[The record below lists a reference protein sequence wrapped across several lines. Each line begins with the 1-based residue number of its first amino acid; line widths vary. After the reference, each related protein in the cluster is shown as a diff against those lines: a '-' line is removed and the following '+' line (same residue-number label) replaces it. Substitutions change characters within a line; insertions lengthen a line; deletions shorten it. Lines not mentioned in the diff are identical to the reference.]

1 VIHGHGNREQGQHDE
16 TAAVSGRFL
25 IMRSTLTFFNL
36 TLRKCSLRRSYS
48 AFLRHELIGAIH
60 SNHIRVRN
68 SQMTG
73 LVQDHP
79 AVTVRPRMGVMGVLI
94 LLTLTVTSACTLT
107 PKNAGR
113 NVINNVPH
121 EYVIGA
127 GDVLEILVW
136 KNDALSKVVTVR
148 PDGKISLP
156 LVNDVQAAGLTP
168 MELRGAIS
176 TELKKYKELPE
187 VSVIVKET
195 LSQVVY
201 LMGQVTKPGP
211 YPLGP
216 NSTVIQVIAQAG
228 GFTEFADRNNIIVLR
243 RNPGSA
249 KEQRIQVNYK
259 SILAGRTVEGDITLK
274 AGDTIIVP

>member
-1 VIHGHGNREQGQHDE
+1 
-16 TAAVSGRFL
+16 
-25 IMRSTLTFFNL
+25 
-36 TLRKCSLRRSYS
+36 
-48 AFLRHELIGAIH
+48 
-60 SNHIRVRN
+60 
-68 SQMTG
+68 MTG
-73 LVQDHP
+73 LIQDHP
-79 AVTVRPRMGVMGVLI
+79 SPTTRGRMIWAIGVLI
-94 LLTLTVTSACTLT
+94 LSTLAGAAACTLA
-107 PKNAGR
+107 PKNTGR
-113 NVINNVPH
+113 DVTNNVPH
-121 EYVIGA
+121 EYIIGA

-176 TELKKYKELPE
+176 TELKQYKELPE

-216 NSTVIQVIAQAG
+216 NSTVLQVIAQAG

-243 RNPGSA
+243 RNNGST

-259 SILAGRTVEGDITLK
+259 SILAGRTAEGDITLK

>member
-1 VIHGHGNREQGQHDE
+1 VIHGHNNLEHSEHEE
-16 TAAVSGRFL
+16 TAAGPGRRWSVRL
-25 IMRSTLTFFNL
+25 NPALRIRS
-36 TLRKCSLRRSYS
+36 SLERY
-48 AFLRHELIGAIH
+48 AAIFGAWLHRGIP
-60 SNHIRVRN
+60 SNHNRTWN
-68 SQMTG
+68 SHLTG
-73 LVQDHP
+73 LMQDHP
-79 AVTVRPRMGVMGVLI
+79 AATTPPRMVWIITVLI
-94 LLTLTVTSACTLT
+94 LSTLTGAAACTLP

-168 MELRGAIS
+168 MELRGEIS

-201 LMGQVTKPGP
+201 LIGQVTKPGP
-211 YPLGP
+211 YLLGP